1 MNIAAHKTLYEDS
14 IAFGTRE
21 TLMVEKGKA
30 DMEQRVKDINEFT
43 TCYLTIKASQFL
55 KKNPKAF

>member
-21 TLMVEKGKA
+21 TLMAEKGKA
-30 DMEQRVKDINEFT
+30 DMEQRVKDMNSWNMLFNHKS
-43 TCYLTIKASQFL
+43 LGF
-55 KKNPKAF
+55 